1 MAQHTTIRDAF
12 AAEAAAFVAAHP
24 DVEAVDAFVID
35 FNGHALGKRVPVGDL
50 AALGRSGVQ
59 FSASALLHDVRGMGH
74 GPGGIGTG
82 DGDPDGSGWP
92 VPGTLVRVPW
102 ARRPTAQVQ
111 LDLRAAGD
119 DAPLWWDPRVVL
131 ADVVAQCR
139 AANLHPVVA
148 CELEFYL
155 LAPNRAPGGPIALAP
170 LPRTGLPPRVAANL
184 SVAALEEHA
193 SFIDAI
199 RAAAAAQNLP
209 VTSAVT
215 EYGVG
220 QFEINLLHVGD
231 PLLAADQA
239 ALLRRL
245 VKGVARASGL
255 EASFIPK
262 PFLDQPGS
270 GFHLHVSITDAAGRN
285 RFGAAGGEALLRQA
299 IAGLQALTTDSLA
312 LFAPH
317 FNAHRRFRSL
327 FVPRAATWGHNNRS
341 VAFRLP
347 VAGPE
352 ARRIEHRVAGADA
365 SPHLV
370 VAAVLAGILHGVQE
384 RLEPTPESQGEV
396 HEVAPEFEGGLL
408 DALARLERSATLAR
422 YVPRRY
428 LEAYA
433 AVKRGEYQDLFAE
446 ILPVEY
452 DFYL

>member
-1 MAQHTTIRDAF
+1 MEPAARNPDVF
-12 AAEAAAFVAAHP
+12 AAEAAAFAAANP

-35 FNGHALGKRVPVGDL
+35 VNGNALGKRIPVGDL
-50 AALGRSGVQ
+50 AALARTGVQ
-59 FSASALLHDVRGMGH
+59 FSASALLHDVRGLGQ
-74 GPGGIGTG
+74 GPKGLGTE
-82 DGDPDGSGWP
+82 DGDPDGTGWP
-92 VPGTLVRVPW
+92 IAGTLVRVPW

-111 LDLRAAGD
+111 LELRSAGD

-131 ADVVAQCR
+131 ADVIARCR
-139 AANLHPVVA
+139 AAGLHPVVA

-155 LAPNRAPGGPIALAP
+155 IAANRAAGEPIALAP

-193 SFIDAI
+193 AFLDAI
-199 RAAAAAQNLP
+199 REAAAVQKLP

-215 EYGVG
+215 EYGIG
-220 QFEINLLHVGD
+220 QFEINLLHIDD
-231 PLLAADQA
+231 PLKAADQA

-245 VKGVARASGL
+245 VKGVARASGF
-255 EASFIPK
+255 EATFIPK
-262 PFLDQPGS
+262 PFRDQPGS
-270 GFHLHVSITDAAGRN
+270 GFHLHVSITDAAGVN
-285 RFGAAGGEALLRQA
+285 RFGAAGGNALLRQA

-317 FNAHRRFRSL
+317 FNAHRRFQSL
-327 FVPRAATWGHNNRS
+327 FVPRNVAWGFNNRS

-347 VAGPE
+347 IAGPV

-370 VAAVLAGILHGVQE
+370 MAAVLAAILHGVTGK
-384 RLEPTPESQGEV
+384 LEATPEASGEV
-396 HEVAPEFEGGLL
+396 SEALPEFAAGLL
-408 DALARLERSATLAR
+408 DALGRLERSETLAR
-422 YVPRRY
+422 YIPRRY

-433 AVKRGEYQDLFAE
+433 HVKRGEYQDLFDE
-446 ILPVEY
+446 VLPAEY